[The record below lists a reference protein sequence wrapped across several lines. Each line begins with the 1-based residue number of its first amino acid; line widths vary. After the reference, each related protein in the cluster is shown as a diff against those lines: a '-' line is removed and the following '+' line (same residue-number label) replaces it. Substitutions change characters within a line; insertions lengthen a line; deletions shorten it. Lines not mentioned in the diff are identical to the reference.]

1 MSHLNRRDN
10 KYLSLRQA
18 ISCILYAT
26 CFIFL
31 ISWMGIHIPILKGQT
46 MPLLSAN
53 DYNNFPTIPADFTYA
68 YGDHPDQFG
77 DLYLPDDDSDAPY
90 PVIILIHGGCYYEQY
105 DIKPISS
112 LADTLKEQ
120 GFAVWNIEYRRF
132 GNDGDYPTMF
142 LDVAQATDYLSQ
154 IEEEHTL
161 NLDTVIT
168 VGHSAGGHLALWVA
182 GRHRIND
189 ESPLYVEDPLA
200 INGVV
205 ALAPI
210 ADLTFGFEQG
220 QCGRAL
226 TAVMGGDP
234 ETVPQHYE
242 DGSPHALLPLGVPQ
256 KHIIGTEDTEML
268 DNTKPYIDSAIS
280 LGDEAELI
288 IIPDVGHFEVVDVTA
303 PAWDVVQSAIVD
315 IYQSIP
321 S

>member
-1 MSHLNRRDN
+1 MLCKRLFLHSI
-10 KYLSLRQA
+10 LSAYRL
-18 ISCILYAT
+18 
-26 CFIFL
+26 
-31 ISWMGIHIPILKGQT
+31 ILKGQL
-46 MPLLSAN
+46 MPLLSPN
-53 DYNNFPTIPADFTYA
+53 DYMNFPTIPADFTYV

-77 DLYLPDDDSDAPY
+77 DLYLPEDGDAPY
-90 PVIILIHGGCYYEQY
+90 PVIVLIHGGCYREQY
-105 DIKPISS
+105 GIKPISG
-112 LADTLKEQ
+112 LAKTLTKQ
-120 GFAVWNIEYRRF
+120 GFAVWNIEYRRA

-142 LDVAQATDYLSQ
+142 LDVAQATDYLGQ
-154 IEEEHTL
+154 IEDAHQL
-161 NLDTVIT
+161 NLDQVIS

-189 ESPLYVEDPLA
+189 ESPLYVENPLTVK
-200 INGVV
+200 GVV

-220 QCGRAL
+220 QCEGAL
-226 TAVMGGDP
+226 TVVMGGEPDA
-234 ETVPQHYE
+234 VPQHYM
-242 DGSPHALLPLGVPQ
+242 DGSPHALLPLGVAQ

-268 DNTKPYIDSAIS
+268 ENTKPYIDSAVL
-280 LGDEAELI
+280 LGDKAELI